1 MRPTIMLVL
10 GLLIILGTVTDV
22 VAQAVTPYN
31 IELTPIDRK
40 GTSLIP
46 VPSNT
51 PSAPEGPGPGLMI
64 GTPPGHLA
72 NAGGTFVPPPVV
84 PGLGD
89 GGLSAPEGPGSG
101 PMVATTPQGQFTSAG
116 GTFSGLP
123 GAGDGGLTTPEGPGS
138 GPMVATTPQGQ
149 FTSAGGTFSGLP
161 GAGDGGLT
169 TPEGPGSGPMV
180 ATTPQGQFKSA
191 GGTFSGLPG
200 VGDGGPTTPEG
211 PGSGPMV
218 ATTPQGQFTH
228 AGGTFLGPPGVGDG
242 GSTTP
247 GNAPGPRAAATG
259 LGGILKKASATSHP
273 CLPPNCGASVAS
285 ANAAVPGIRT
295 LQPRTSLS
303 SSTSN
308 VDSLRR
314 SGSEKVQSAVAL
326 SGGNKTK
333 INMAIPT
340 SVPVLA
346 KRAIDIKTPATLP
359 PAQISGIKR

>member
-31 IELTPIDRK
+31 IELTPLDRK
-40 GTSLIP
+40 RTSLIP

-51 PSAPEGPGPGLMI
+51 PSAPEGPGSSPMI

-89 GGLSAPEGPGSG
+89 APSVPGNEPGPGPMIHDPENGNFVHVGGMGSGPAPSAPGNGPGPGPMIHDPQNGNLGVQVGGTIAGPPGLGDGGLSAP
-101 PMVATTPQGQFTSAG
+101 
-116 GTFSGLP
+116 
-123 GAGDGGLTTPEGPGS
+123 
-138 GPMVATTPQGQ
+138 
-149 FTSAGGTFSGLP
+149 
-161 GAGDGGLT
+161 
-169 TPEGPGSGPMV
+169 
-180 ATTPQGQFKSA
+180 
-191 GGTFSGLPG
+191 
-200 VGDGGPTTPEG
+200 
-211 PGSGPMV
+211 
-218 ATTPQGQFTH
+218 
-228 AGGTFLGPPGVGDG
+228 
-242 GSTTP
+242 
-247 GNAPGPRAAATG
+247 GNAPSPRAAATG

-273 CLPPNCGASVAS
+273 CPPNCGAYNPA
-285 ANAAVPGIRT
+285 ANADVPRIRT

-308 VDSLRR
+308 VDLLRR
-314 SGSEKVQSAVAL
+314 SGSEKMQSAVAL

>member
-123 GAGDGGLTTPEGPGS
+123 G
-138 GPMVATTPQGQ
+138 
-149 FTSAGGTFSGLP
+149 
-161 GAGDGGLT
+161 
-169 TPEGPGSGPMV
+169 
-180 ATTPQGQFKSA
+180 
-191 GGTFSGLPG
+191 

-242 GSTTP
+242 GPTTP

>member
-1 MRPTIMLVL
+1 MRPTTMLVL

-51 PSAPEGPGPGLMI
+51 PSAPEGPGSSVGQVSPGNSNSTNLGVHVGGI
-64 GTPPGHLA
+64 GSLAAPSAPGNVPDAGQPIHSNSTNLGVQAGATRAGPPG
-72 NAGGTFVPPPVV
+72 F
-84 PGLGD
+84 
-89 GGLSAPEGPGSG
+89 
-101 PMVATTPQGQFTSAG
+101 
-116 GTFSGLP
+116 
-123 GAGDGGLTTPEGPGS
+123 
-138 GPMVATTPQGQ
+138 
-149 FTSAGGTFSGLP
+149 
-161 GAGDGGLT
+161 
-169 TPEGPGSGPMV
+169 
-180 ATTPQGQFKSA
+180 
-191 GGTFSGLPG
+191 
-200 VGDGGPTTPEG
+200 GDGGP
-211 PGSGPMV
+211 
-218 ATTPQGQFTH
+218 
-228 AGGTFLGPPGVGDG
+228 
-242 GSTTP
+242 TTP

-259 LGGILKKASATSHP
+259 LGGILKKTSATSHP
-273 CLPPNCGASVAS
+273 CPPNCGAYNPA
-285 ANAAVPGIRT
+285 ANADVPRIRT
-295 LQPRTSLS
+295 LLPSTSLS

-314 SGSEKVQSAVAL
+314 IGSEKMQSAVAL

>member
-161 GAGDGGLT
+161 G
-169 TPEGPGSGPMV
+169 
-180 ATTPQGQFKSA
+180 
-191 GGTFSGLPG
+191 

-242 GSTTP
+242 GPTTR